1 MPDVITDWLARY
13 HIGAETSG
21 LLVRLTAAVIVL
33 LVCLVALFL
42 VYGGIAKGGLDWEP
56 SKLESEAATA
66 EQNIDAMLVP
76 LTVPYTPFLSM
87 TRRLTN
93 LL

>member
-33 LVCLVALFL
+33 LVCLVALKITRGIFNSL
-42 VYGGIAKGGLDWEP
+42 LQRLAGRVLIPLAARFGGTRL
-56 SKLESEAATA
+56 
-66 EQNIDAMLVP
+66 IDNVEFTMP
-76 LTVPYTPFLSM
+76 KETS
-87 TRRLTN
+87 
-93 LL
+93 